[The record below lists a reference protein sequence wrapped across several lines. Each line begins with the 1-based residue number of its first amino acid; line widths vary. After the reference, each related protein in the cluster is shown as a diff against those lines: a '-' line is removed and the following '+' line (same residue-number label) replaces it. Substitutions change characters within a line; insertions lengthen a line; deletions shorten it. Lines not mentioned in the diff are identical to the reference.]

1 MTVNIIQEF
10 RRAPAATALMLIAVA
25 LATALTTIGAAACFQ
40 VVQSSGAFFTQAVTR
55 TFYKCMKASLTAIKY
70 RPLRPSTQRSSPAK
84 PKKASDGAQLELTL
98 GCIEGGS
105 SIEYLVTSGTVA
117 IAGQDLAQLS
127 VKQLEEFRLNHIG
140 FIFQQPQLLDGVTL
154 RENAILPSGIQN
166 RTSRRRPLTPIGG
179 FADEPTGALDSEN
192 AAAVLDVL
200 TKLHQDGLTIVM
212 VTHDAAVAARAQR
225 IITVTDGVVPAA

>member
-1 MTVNIIQEF
+1 MIATIIQEF
-10 RRAPAATALMLIAVA
+10 RRAPAATALMLITVA

>member
-1 MTVNIIQEF
+1 M
-10 RRAPAATALMLIAVA
+10 P
-25 LATALTTIGAAACFQ
+25 
-40 VVQSSGAFFTQAVTR
+40 
-55 TFYKCMKASLTAIKY
+55 
-70 RPLRPSTQRSSPAK
+70 
-84 PKKASDGAQLELTL
+84 
-98 GCIEGGS
+98 GCIEGSS
-105 SIEYLVTSGTVA
+105 SIEYLPTSDTVA

-192 AAAVLDVL
+192 AAVALDVL
-200 TKLHQDGLTIVM
+200 TKIHQDGLDHSDSDPRCRGGGPSAADYYRDGWCGAGSVGRRKARKLRGLIGS
-212 VTHDAAVAARAQR
+212 THLRPQYFRGRLPWRVLL
-225 IITVTDGVVPAA
+225 TK

>member
-1 MTVNIIQEF
+1 MTTQNSHPDGRVDDP
-10 RRAPAATALMLIAVA
+10 APADRDRAGANPASEPATREPAGKPII
-25 LATALTTIGAAACFQ
+25 TARGIRKSF
-40 VVQSSGAFFTQAVTR
+40 
-55 TFYKCMKASLTAIKY
+55 
-70 RPLRPSTQRSSPAK
+70 PLGRS
-84 PKKASDGAQLELTL
+84 D
-98 GCIEGGS
+98 
-105 SIEYLVTSGTVA
+105 SIEILHGIDLDIYPGEFVAIVGTSGSGKSTLLYALSGIDLPTSGTVT

-127 VKQLEEFRLNHIG
+127 AKQLEEFRLNHIG

-192 AAAVLDVL
+192 AAAALDVL
-200 TKLHQDGLTIVM
+200 TKIHQDGLTIVM

-225 IITVTDGVVPAA
+225 IITMTDGVVLAA

>member
-1 MTVNIIQEF
+1 M
-10 RRAPAATALMLIAVA
+10 P
-25 LATALTTIGAAACFQ
+25 
-40 VVQSSGAFFTQAVTR
+40 
-55 TFYKCMKASLTAIKY
+55 
-70 RPLRPSTQRSSPAK
+70 
-84 PKKASDGAQLELTL
+84 
-98 GCIEGGS
+98 GCIEGSS
-105 SIEYLVTSGTVA
+105 SIEYLPTSDTVA

-154 RENAILPSGIQN
+154 RENAILPSGIRN

-192 AAAVLDVL
+192 AAAALDVL
-200 TKLHQDGLTIVM
+200 TKIHQDGLTIVM

>member
-1 MTVNIIQEF
+1 M
-10 RRAPAATALMLIAVA
+10 P
-25 LATALTTIGAAACFQ
+25 
-40 VVQSSGAFFTQAVTR
+40 
-55 TFYKCMKASLTAIKY
+55 
-70 RPLRPSTQRSSPAK
+70 
-84 PKKASDGAQLELTL
+84 
-98 GCIEGGS
+98 GCIEGSS
-105 SIEYLVTSGTVA
+105 SIEYLPTSDTVA

-192 AAAVLDVL
+192 AAAALDVL
-200 TKLHQDGLTIVM
+200 TKIHQDGLTIVM

-225 IITVTDGVVPAA
+225 IITMTDGVVLAA

>member
-1 MTVNIIQEF
+1 M
-10 RRAPAATALMLIAVA
+10 P
-25 LATALTTIGAAACFQ
+25 
-40 VVQSSGAFFTQAVTR
+40 
-55 TFYKCMKASLTAIKY
+55 
-70 RPLRPSTQRSSPAK
+70 
-84 PKKASDGAQLELTL
+84 
-98 GCIEGGS
+98 GCIEGSS
-105 SIEYLVTSGTVA
+105 SIEYLPTSDTVA

-154 RENAILPSGIQN
+154 RENAILPSGIRN
-166 RTSRRRPLTPIGG
+166 RTSRRRPLMPIGG

>member
-212 VTHDAAVAARAQR
+212 VTHDATVAARAQR

>member
-1 MTVNIIQEF
+1 M
-10 RRAPAATALMLIAVA
+10 P
-25 LATALTTIGAAACFQ
+25 
-40 VVQSSGAFFTQAVTR
+40 
-55 TFYKCMKASLTAIKY
+55 
-70 RPLRPSTQRSSPAK
+70 
-84 PKKASDGAQLELTL
+84 
-98 GCIEGGS
+98 GCIEGSS
-105 SIEYLVTSGTVA
+105 SIEYLPASDTVA

-154 RENAILPSGIQN
+154 RENAILPSGIRN

-192 AAAVLDVL
+192 AAAVAL
-200 TKLHQDGLTIVM
+200 
-212 VTHDAAVAARAQR
+212 AQR